1 MRQLVYVVI
10 VALLMAGCGSSKKQL
25 QKGNYDLAIQKSVKK
40 LMRNPNNEDD
50 IETLTRSFKLANS
63 NDLERIEYLK
73 MEGKAESWE
82 EIAQSYQR
90 LKWRQNMIRPV
101 MPLELNGQDIKLNYG
116 NYNSEIIEAKH
127 HAAEFFFA
135 HGQKLMENNDK
146 ESFRQAWYEF
156 AKVKEYWGDYDNID
170 DLLREARYMGMSRA
184 LVSIENMTSIRL
196 SAEFQDDLLAI
207 NPQELSSQW
216 VEYYTRSLDEDV
228 QYDYQVK
235 IILRQMGVSPD
246 QIKETDRLEKKTV
259 EDGFHY
265 AIDQNGNVMKD
276 TTGNDIKIIKYKDLS
291 CTVIETGMNK
301 SSHIEGSVEIYQ
313 LNPLK
318 LLRKD
323 PIGADSYF
331 EHFSARAIGDLD
343 ALSAESL
350 KLVETETVP
359 FPSDNEMIMLCSE
372 SMKMAIQGITIRNK
386 RFIY

>member
-1 MRQLVYVVI
+1 MRKLVYVVI

-63 NDLERIEYLK
+63 QDLERIQYLK

-90 LKWRQNMIRPV
+90 LKRRQDMIRPV

-156 AKVKEYWGDYDNID
+156 AKVKEYWGDFDNID
-170 DLLREARYMGMSRA
+170 NLLRESRYMGMSRA

-235 IILRQMGVSPD
+235 IILRKMEVSPD

>member
-40 LMRNPNNEDD
+40 LMRNPNNADD

-63 NDLERIEYLK
+63 RDLERIKYLK

-90 LKWRQNMIRPV
+90 LKRRQDMIRPV
-101 MPLELNGQDIKLNYG
+101 MPLELNGQDVKLSYG

-135 HGQKLMENNDK
+135 HGQKLMANNDK

-156 AKVKEYWGDYDNID
+156 LKVKEYWGDCDNID
-170 DLLREARYMGMSRA
+170 NLLREARYMGMSRA
-184 LVSIENMTSIRL
+184 LVSIENMTPIRL
-196 SAEFQDDLLAI
+196 SPEFQDDLLAI
-207 NPQELSSQW
+207 NPQELNSEW

-228 QYDYQVK
+228 QYDFQVK
-235 IILRQMGVSPD
+235 IILRKMEVSPD
-246 QIKETDRLEKKTV
+246 QIKETDRLEKMTI
-259 EDGFHY
+259 EDGFEY
-265 AIDQNGNVMKD
+265 ALDQKGNVMKD
-276 TTGNDIKIIKYKDLS
+276 TSGNDIKIIKYKDIS

-301 SSHIEGSVEIYQ
+301 SSHIKGSVEIYQ
-313 LNPLK
+313 LSPLK

-343 ALSAESL
+343 ALSQESL
-350 KLVETETVP
+350 KLVETEPVP
-359 FPSDNEMIMLCSE
+359 FPPDNEMIMLCSE
-372 SMKMAIQGITIRNK
+372 SMKMAIQGITLRNR

>member
-1 MRQLVYVVI
+1 MRKLVYVVI

-25 QKGNYDLAIQKSVKK
+25 QKGNYDSAIQKSVKK

-63 NDLERIEYLK
+63 QDLERIQYLK

-101 MPLELNGQDIKLNYG
+101 MPLELNGQDVKLNYG

-156 AKVKEYWGDYDNID
+156 AKVKEYWGDFDNID
-170 DLLREARYMGMSRA
+170 NLLRESRYMGMSRA

-196 SAEFQDDLLAI
+196 SAEFQDDLLAV
-207 NPQELSSQW
+207 NPQELSSEW

-246 QIKETDRLEKKTV
+246 QVKETDRLEKKTI